1 LKRDTWGYVTMTNL
15 QHSTLKLLISFLN
28 LAISIPTIAYLLFG
42 FSSLLLALIGQHFS
56 GLSKPD
62 APYLS
67 NVIKGVAKPI
77 YMLGTAG
84 IGLSMFLLISLFIL
98 ADIGDVSFFK
108 LWGIIKSEVLSWL
121 GGIIAGLMIGLPLI
135 WLVIPKWASGE
146 GLTDTERT
154 LNQLRKLSTYDPLKY
169 IDVVRGCFAG
179 LHHERK
185 KPIYVPWAK
194 INETNIQCLG
204 ATASGKNVEMLLIAY
219 QCILAGQSVVW
230 IDPKGDHR
238 TPAVL
243 LNAAKV
249 VGKQLHYLNLNPNQP
264 CQFNLLAGC
273 SESEIEELL
282 VAGFDLQGQGGDGD
296 FYRGKDEDAAMLA
309 ASLAIKE
316 QAHSIPELL
325 QLCDTIPAIT
335 DQENFW
341 RKFRKLASLPVIQT
355 AKGLDLEAAIIRGDV
370 VYVIGSCDNE
380 RVKMLQKMLLV
391 RIMQII
397 KKRDR
402 FADNQPVCV
411 VLDEFKHLVSPTALN
426 ALAVVRDFNSHFMLA
441 HQSIG
446 DLDEAANISYAAAYG
461 AVVNNTALK
470 VIFKISDTVFAKQ
483 IAELAGTKKIF
494 KENTSKSSSQVDGQ
508 IKSNGSWI
516 EDRDYRIPAEVI
528 TGLPMPKDRSNQ
540 AVVGVLH
547 GVGDTQ
553 LLYSS
558 YIKVEPAQ
566 MSVVIAEPLTV
577 NSVSSNVGDLI

>member
-1 LKRDTWGYVTMTNL
+1 MTNP
-15 QHSTLKLLISFLN
+15 QSTALSFIIPILNFALSIS
-28 LAISIPTIAYLLFG
+28 SSAYFVFG
-42 FSSLLLALIGQHFS
+42 FFSVLLALLGRHFS

-67 NVIKGVAKPI
+67 NVIKGVAKPVSW
-77 YMLGTAG
+77 LGMASM
-84 IGLSMFLLISLFIL
+84 GLSIFLLISLFIL
-98 ADIGDVSFFK
+98 ADIGDASYLK
-108 LWGIIKSEVLSWL
+108 LWGIVKIEVLCWSS
-121 GGIIAGLMIGLPLI
+121 GIIAGVVIALPLM

-146 GLTDTERT
+146 GLTDAERM
-154 LNQLRKLSTYDPLKY
+154 LAKLRKLTTYDPLKY
-169 IDVVRGCFAG
+169 INVGKGCFVG
-179 LHHERK
+179 LNHTTR
-185 KPIYVPWAK
+185 KPIFIPWAK
-194 INETNIQCLG
+194 VNESHMQCLG
-204 ATASGKNVEMLLIAY
+204 ATASGKNIEMLLIIY

-230 IDPKGDHR
+230 IDPKGDLR
-238 TPAVL
+238 TPGVL
-243 LNAAKV
+243 LNAAKS
-249 VGKQLHYLNLNPNQP
+249 VGKQLHYVNLNPNQP

-273 SESEIEELL
+273 SEFEIEELF

-325 QLCDTIPAIT
+325 QLCATIPAIT

-341 RKFRKLASLPVIQT
+341 RKFKKLASLPVIQT
-355 AKGLDLEAAIIRGDV
+355 AKGLDLETAILKGDV
-370 VYVIGSCDNE
+370 VYVVGSCDNE

-402 FADNQPVCV
+402 FADHKPVCV

-446 DLDEAANISYAAAYG
+446 DLDEAANVSYAAAYG

-470 VIFKISDTVFAKQ
+470 VIFKISDTAFAKQ
-483 IAELAGTKKIF
+483 IAELAGTKKVF
-494 KENTSKSSSQVDGQ
+494 KENTSKSSTQVDGQ
-508 IKSNGSWI
+508 MKSNGTWI
-516 EDRDYRIPAEVI
+516 EDRDYRIPPEVI
-528 TGLPMPKDRSNQ
+528 TGLPMPKDRNGQ

-553 LLYSS
+553 LFYSS
-558 YIKVEPAQ
+558 PIKVDPVK
-566 MSVVIAEPLTV
+566 MTVVTAEPLTA
-577 NSVSSNVGDLI
+577 NNVIKNIGDLI